1 MYNAQTGSCF
11 DRHEYRERERTELRS
26 QPVIPQGSPFAIEEV
41 AMGNNFVARIA
52 WQTIEEVGLSSG
64 ILDTLVM
71 RSGEGPVWNAIYA
84 RVKRMNPSTLGI
96 IVATGREFGSKYP
109 TLYHVHCGTYVNK
122 YWSGRRTLRVLATT
136 ALICKMYE
144 LLKEEEEELQALT

>member
-1 MYNAQTGSCF
+1 
-11 DRHEYRERERTELRS
+11 
-26 QPVIPQGSPFAIEEV
+26 
-41 AMGNNFVARIA
+41 MGNNFVARIA
-52 WQTIEEVGLSSG
+52 WRLTKELGLTLE
-64 ILDTLVM
+64 ILETEVM
-71 RSGEGPVWNAIYA
+71 RSGEGPVWNAIYV

-122 YWSGRRTLRVLATT
+122 YWSGRHTLRVLATT

-144 LLKEEEEELQALT
+144 LLKEEELQALT

>member
-1 MYNAQTGSCF
+1 
-11 DRHEYRERERTELRS
+11 
-26 QPVIPQGSPFAIEEV
+26 
-41 AMGNNFVARIA
+41 MGNKFVARIA

-96 IVATGREFGSKYP
+96 IVATGREFGSNYP

-122 YWSGRRTLRVLATT
+122 YWSGRHTLRVLATT

-144 LLKEEEEELQALT
+144 LLKEEEELQALT